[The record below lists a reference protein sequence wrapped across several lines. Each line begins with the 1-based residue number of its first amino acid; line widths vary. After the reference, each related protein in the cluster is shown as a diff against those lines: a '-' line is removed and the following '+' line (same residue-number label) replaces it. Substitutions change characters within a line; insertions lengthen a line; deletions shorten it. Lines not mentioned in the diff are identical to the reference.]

1 LGLNLIENSRINV
14 KGGLFASTPRTT
26 TPGLHS
32 KGEKEREGERERERD
47 SFVSASERDILSSST
62 LKHLD
67 FHFSHYWNKDR

>member
-32 KGEKEREGERERERD
+32 KGEKERERERERER
-47 SFVSASERDILSSST
+47 EIILCRQVREI
-62 LKHLD
+62 
-67 FHFSHYWNKDR
+67 F